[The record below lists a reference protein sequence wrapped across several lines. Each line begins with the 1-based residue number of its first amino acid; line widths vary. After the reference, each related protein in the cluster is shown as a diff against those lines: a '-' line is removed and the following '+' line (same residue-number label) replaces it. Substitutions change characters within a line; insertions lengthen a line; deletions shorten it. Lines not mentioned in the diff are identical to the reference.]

1 MIHNYYNRAVYL
13 MVFIFAIC
21 SIANSQESEKSY
33 LQKQKEF
40 LQSKS
45 REELYNLYKAV
56 GGNRIAGMEECAR
69 AYRGAK
75 MNKEALEVYN
85 EILGDPKLTE
95 SYRQVVRAE
104 LASFYHKL
112 KDYQKSLAL
121 CDEIIKNP
129 APSEYSKFKAF
140 WRKVRCLIELK
151 KYKEAIDTIGQW
163 NEMIK
168 NSKYS
173 ERLYKFGTPMPDG
186 MEFHAKV
193 QLAIIHQEQGKYA
206 EAIKERREI
215 LDWVAQIDWEAKQ
228 VHPMQRK
235 AYESMCNITYPIA
248 IGDCYKELEEYGLAL
263 AQYKK
268 ALENLKKEQTERPS
282 IHGEKKIKE
291 LEELVSVCKEKIE

>member
-1 MIHNYYNRAVYL
+1 MINTYHKKAVCL
-13 MVFIFAIC
+13 MLLILGVF
-21 SIANSQESEKSY
+21 SVTNSQPNEKS
-33 LQKQKEF
+33 QQERVREF

-45 REELYNLYKAV
+45 REELYNRYKAAS
-56 GGNRIAGMEECAR
+56 GDRIQGMMECAK

-129 APSEYSKFKAF
+129 APSDYSKFRAF
-140 WRKVRCLIELK
+140 WEKAQCLRELK

-263 AQYKK
+263 AEYKK